1 MTLLELFGTF
11 FYIGLFT
18 IGGGVVAIT
27 LMQQTIVSKG
37 IISLKSD
44 RGTSYRMY
52 IAVQDQLTAAFN
64 EMRNMKANEK
74 WGKNFDDLT
83 PEQQEAVK
91 DVIPML
97 VSEAEPNVIKK
108 K

>member
-37 IISLKSD
+37 IIS
-44 RGTSYRMY
+44 M
-52 IAVQDQLTAAFN
+52 
-64 EMRNMKANEK
+64 
-74 WGKNFDDLT
+74 
-83 PEQQEAVK
+83 
-91 DVIPML
+91 
-97 VSEAEPNVIKK
+97 
-108 K
+108 